1 VWRAWLEQLRPA
13 CWLLFI
19 THGYLGFIMGARAP
33 LPAWDRFALDQ
44 RVWEWLAE
52 GRDFWLALICLG
64 PLLGGFSLLL
74 DDLYDYETDR
84 RNPRRC
90 TLPTVQGILSSR
102 TVRCVA
108 WGQAGAGLLLALAI
122 SPVFFVLAGI
132 GGALGWAY
140 AAEPWRTK
148 SRAGW
153 DVVTNALGVAVI
165 CPLAGW
171 SLTQPVG
178 DFPWGLAVVNALG
191 AAGAY
196 IGTAIMDE
204 PYDRAAGLRTIAVAL
219 GTGPAKKL
227 GWALW
232 LLYLFGLMGAS
243 ALGYG
248 LPRTLLPLVLGLSP
262 FFVGQY
268 ARVLGAAGEPRACW
282 RRVVELCALWHVLVL
297 GLAILYA
304 ASS

>member
-13 CWLLFI
+13 CWLLFL

-44 RVWEWLAE
+44 RIWEWLAE

-102 TVRCVA
+102 TVRRVA

-153 DVVTNALGVAVI
+153 DVVTNALGGRGDLSVGGMESDA
-165 CPLAGW
+165 AGGRF
-171 SLTQPVG
+171 PVG
-178 DFPWGLAVVNALG
+178 LGGSERVGRGRGVYRDGDHGRAV
-191 AAGAY
+191 
-196 IGTAIMDE
+196 
-204 PYDRAAGLRTIAVAL
+204 
-219 GTGPAKKL
+219 
-227 GWALW
+227 
-232 LLYLFGLMGAS
+232 
-243 ALGYG
+243 
-248 LPRTLLPLVLGLSP
+248 
-262 FFVGQY
+262 
-268 ARVLGAAGEPRACW
+268 
-282 RRVVELCALWHVLVL
+282 
-297 GLAILYA
+297 
-304 ASS
+304 